1 MLVDFYR
8 RTDDLVRNFI
18 VGHRGASG
26 KEFNT
31 EGTEVTEE
39 ERRRLRYGDFFVGAE
54 DVAEGG
60 ADFA

>member
-1 MLVDFYR
+1 MDFYR

-18 VGHRGASG
+18 IGHTGASG

-31 EGTEVTEE
+31 ECTEVTEE

-60 ADFA
+60 TDFA

>member
-1 MLVDFYR
+1 VFVDFYR
-8 RTDDLVRNFI
+8 GTDDLVRNFI

-26 KEFNT
+26 TEFNT
-31 EGTEVTEE
+31 ECTEVTEE
-39 ERRRLRYGDFFVGAE
+39 EKRRLCYGDFFIGAE

>member
-1 MLVDFYR
+1 MLVDFYC
-8 RTDDLVRNFI
+8 RTDDFMRDFVVCHGN
-18 VGHRGASG
+18 ASG

-39 ERRRLRYGDFFVGAE
+39 ERRRLRDGDFFVGAE

-60 ADFA
+60 ADFT

>member
-1 MLVDFYR
+1 MNLNCSPNNFMRDF
-8 RTDDLVRNFI
+8 V

-31 EGTEVTEE
+31 DATKVTEE

-60 ADFA
+60 ADFS